1 MGGIGASSKA
11 NRIGVDGIRVNITKS
26 IEVTIVGKFDF
37 PPFLGVQ
44 MLIPDY
50 FGQIAFLLFGIEQ
63 LLVQHFSGLA
73 IDGVEIG
80 NEVIF
85 GEMDLRFPIVEV

>member
-1 MGGIGASSKA
+1 MSQL
-11 NRIGVDGIRVNITKS
+11 
-26 IEVTIVGKFDF
+26 DF

-50 FGQIAFLLFGIEQ
+50 FGQIAFPLFGLEQ
-63 LLVQHFSGLA
+63 LLVQHFGGLA

-80 NEVIF
+80 NEVVF
-85 GEMDLRFPIVEV
+85 GDVGLGLPVVEI